1 VLIKRTL
8 VLASA
13 SPRRREILSGLGL
26 SFEVLPSRI
35 DEQIS
40 RPLPPG
46 EMVEQLALRK
56 AEDVARSCKYS
67 LVIGAD
73 TVVVLDGE
81 VLGKPA
87 DRREAYA
94 MLKRLQGRT
103 HQVYSGLALV
113 ETDINGEI
121 SRRSVRHRITQV
133 HMRPMS
139 PDEIEWYIYTK
150 EPMDKAGSYGI
161 QGLGS
166 LWVTGIDGCYTNVV
180 GLSVPLLYEMVRDM
194 GYSLSDFT
202 KFGPSDGRPR
212 R

>member
-1 VLIKRTL
+1 MLITL

-26 SFEVLPSRI
+26 SFKVIPSTI
-35 DEQIS
+35 DEQMAQS
-40 RPLPPG
+40 LPPG
-46 EMVEQLALRK
+46 EMVEQLALCK
-56 AEDVARSCKYS
+56 AESVARSCKYS

-94 MLKRLQGRT
+94 MLERLQGRT

-113 ETDINGEI
+113 ETDKSGQIC
-121 SRRSVRHRITQV
+121 RRSVRHRITRV
-133 HMRPMS
+133 HMRPMN
-139 PDEIEWYIYTK
+139 PDEIEWYIDTN

-166 LWVTGIDGCYTNVV
+166 FWVAGIDGCYTNVV
-180 GLSVPLLYEMVRDM
+180 GLSVPLLYEMARDM
-194 GYSLSDFT
+194 GHSLIDFT
-202 KFGPSDGRPR
+202 ES
-212 R
+212 

>member
-1 VLIKRTL
+1 VLITL

-26 SFEVLPSRI
+26 SFKVIPSTI
-35 DEQIS
+35 DEQMAQS
-40 RPLPPG
+40 LPPG
-46 EMVEQLALRK
+46 EMVEQLALCK
-56 AEDVARSCKYS
+56 AESVARSCKYS

-94 MLKRLQGRT
+94 MLERLQGRT

-113 ETDINGEI
+113 ETDISGQI
-121 SRRSVRHRITQV
+121 FRRSVRHRITQV
-133 HMRPMS
+133 HMRPMN
-139 PDEIEWYIYTK
+139 PDEIEWYIDTN

-166 LWVTGIDGCYTNVV
+166 FWVAGIDGCYTNVV

-194 GYSLSDFT
+194 GYSLIDFT
-202 KFGPSDGRPR
+202 ES
-212 R
+212 